1 MIVLDRN
8 GLTPQPSCES
18 RLPSPVS
25 RLPSPVSRLPSPV
38 PSMNPLPRILR
49 FLALALAVH
58 GVSQAAPVAVSS
70 YTYDTTQ
77 PTAAYGPWGDAGN
90 VKLTDSV
97 IPSPSNYGDAGH
109 IGFYATLPNPQIT
122 LDLGASYDL
131 ATLKLSYWADGTA
144 TFFGPRNDLGDRL
157 LISVSN
163 DSMSYS
169 TPVSYSPFTGPLSQE
184 VTSSMDVRGK
194 SGRYIR
200 LLVQS
205 HADPAGV
212 QWLWLSEVAVSS
224 TAPDS
229 GATQTRVE
237 TAANGSGSVVGT
249 QTITAG
255 NSITVYAVT
264 RDASGAFVGN
274 PSATWSLQST
284 TGGVVSGDLVASG
297 PSAVFTGHLTGTTLI
312 RAVASGF
319 AGGSGTQTVTAGASS
334 KLAFTTQPGAGQPGT
349 AWATQPVVSVQD
361 AGGNTVTSNT
371 STVTLAISNNAGPS
385 GVLSGTKAKAAVAG
399 VATFSALSIDV
410 YGTGYTLSATSGS
423 LTPATSAAFNIT
435 STATVAL
442 SKPTTRQVVQRGAA
456 NTGSIPIA
464 GTYAGSP
471 TRIEARALVMAATGN
486 SGSDTAWMAI
496 TPSPTGGTF
505 SGSLGPVSAGGWY
518 QIEVRSVTAGA
529 PGVTSSVQRVGVG
542 DIYLTA
548 GQSNSAN
555 YGTPAAVCADDR
567 VSSYNYSDGSWAK
580 AADPM
585 PGPDG
590 PGGSVWTRLGD
601 LLAARDNLPVAF
613 ACMGQGS
620 SEVSQWVPGTGGY
633 YASHIT
639 VAVQAFPANG
649 FRAFLWHQGESD
661 AIANSSPAVYQT
673 RLNSVISQ
681 SRVDAGWSVPWYI
694 SEASFHPAT
703 SLSQEEPVVA
713 GQRRVIE
720 GDVLVFPGPVTDDFH
735 LNGKVETTGWGYGV
749 HFNAAGLADFAAQ
762 WAAVLGGSPD
772 LAPKNADFESNPA
785 LADGTSGSINTGDA
799 TSPSVIAWRALAAS
813 GEAVADGDCGY
824 YNPNHTSY
832 AGAADSGAGGG
843 VLPHMSGRH
852 VAYLSNSTA
861 GAGFLQTR
869 RAMLLAN
876 QNYSLSVALGVR
888 GNGNTFGGAT
898 LEILA
903 NGSTIATRSVTR
915 ADLDTL
921 NGGNAANTFTDIQ
934 LQASTGASVTAGQA
948 LAIRIRK
955 TGGAGTYLDF
965 DNVRLVLVPNTPPT
979 APTGLS
985 ATPMDAAVA
994 LSWTAS
1000 PGATSYKV
1008 SVTPGSVVTTTTSP
1022 YTVTGLSNGTSY
1034 QFQVLSTS
1042 SAGDGAY
1049 SGAVS
1054 ATPIAGVST
1063 TITLATLTP
1072 STYGNPVT
1080 FAATVT
1086 PVPTGGTVQF
1096 YDNNVALGGPVAVNT
1111 STGVAQFTTSSL
1123 AADSH
1128 PITAIFSGTT
1138 GFNAST
1144 ASSKTQTVS
1153 TKPLTVAGASV
1164 TSKVYDGTPAAT
1176 LAGASLAGVVGGDT
1190 VTLSNAS
1197 SGTFSSKDTGSAK
1210 TVTTAM
1216 TLTGMSA
1223 ANYTLTQPA
1232 LTGSITAMPL
1242 TIIGV
1247 TAGTKAYD
1255 GSTAAVLTSGTLSGG
1270 VLSGETVTVTAGT
1283 GDFSN
1288 ASAGTWAVTASDY
1301 MLGGANVGNYVLSGQ
1316 PVPPNATIT
1325 ARPLQLTGTRI
1336 YDGTT
1341 SAAAG
1346 ILAVSN
1352 KASGDDLSLAGSVTL
1367 AAKNV
1372 GSQGVVASAAPA
1384 IVQYKAGS
1392 LTGGGTATSFNVTAL
1407 ASMPTVGNTLIAVI
1421 ATCNTSQNPVA
1432 NIAASSGTAL
1442 NWQRA
1447 TQSTVVPNGTTT
1459 EVWYAP
1465 VLAGAAST
1473 VTINLTGSGY
1483 AAAAV
1488 LAEYRGVLTPNPVDQ
1503 VAGNSGTSS
1512 TNPASTGTTPATTQ
1526 ANDLAIGGIGL
1537 VFNNSGT
1544 FSAIGGGS
1552 QITNVASATAASQV
1566 RLYVIATTVATPA
1579 TAAFTGTMNTAQ
1591 NWSGAIATFK
1601 APSISGLSLTGA
1613 AAGNYTLAGATAAVT
1628 VTPKPIMVTGLT
1640 GTSKVYDGTTTVDLT
1655 GIAAL
1660 TATGTAGTGTTVDGK
1675 PYTGD
1680 ALTLGGTAAGAFADP
1695 NVGAAKPVMVSGK
1708 TLTGAQ
1714 AGNYTLTQP
1723 LGLTAGIAPASLT
1736 VTADNQSKTYGQTGT
1751 FGSGSTQFTSS
1762 GLLHGETIGSVTLAC
1777 TGGDA
1782 TAAVTTYPITP
1793 SAATGGTSS
1802 AANYFFSYVPGT
1814 LTVNPAALL
1823 PYDTWA
1829 NGTFANGT
1837 LTDNNP
1843 AHDPDGDGMTN
1854 QQEFAFGLD
1863 PTSGASL
1870 NPITQPLDKSTGTFQ
1885 YTRRVGTGLTYQIL
1899 TSPDLGTWVPDT
1911 GATEVAV
1918 TTHGDIQT
1926 VTVHVSTQPLNGKLF
1941 VRVQAQ

>member
-1 MIVLDRN
+1 MDPN
-8 GLTPQPSCES
+8 H
-18 RLPSPVS
+18 
-25 RLPSPVSRLPSPV
+25 
-38 PSMNPLPRILR
+38 PLPRILR
-49 FLALALAVH
+49 SLTLALAALALSH
-58 GVSQAAPVAVSS
+58 AAPVAVVS
-70 YTYDTTQ
+70 YTYDATQ
-77 PTAAYGPWGDAGN
+77 PNSTYGPWGDAGN
-90 VKLTDSV
+90 VKLTDGV
-97 IPSPSNYGDAGH
+97 IPAATNYGDAGH
-109 IGFYATLPNPQIT
+109 VGFYASLPNPQIT
-122 LDLGASYDL
+122 LDLGTSYSL
-131 ATLKLSYWADGTA
+131 ATVKLSYWADNGA

-163 DSMSYS
+163 DNISYS
-169 TPVSYSPFTGPLSQE
+169 TPVSYSPFGGPLGQE
-184 VTSSMDVRGK
+184 VTSSMDVTGK
-194 SGRYIR
+194 SGRYVR

-205 HADPAGV
+205 HTDPAGV

-224 TAPDS
+224 TAPDT

-237 TAANGSGSVVGT
+237 TTADGSGTVVGA
-249 QTITAG
+249 QSITAG

-264 RDASGAFVGN
+264 RNAGGAFVGN

-297 PSAVFTGHLTGTTLI
+297 PSAVFTGHLTGTAII
-312 RAVASGF
+312 RAFASGF
-319 AGGSGTQTVTAGASS
+319 VGNSGTQTVSAGAAN
-334 KLAFTTQPGAGQPGT
+334 KLAFTTQPGGGQPGT
-349 AWATQPVVSVQD
+349 AWAAQPVVSVQD

-371 STVTLAISNNAGPS
+371 STVTLAISNNAGPG

-399 VATFSALSIDV
+399 VAAFSALSIDV
-410 YGTGYTLSATSGS
+410 YGTGYTLSATGGS

-442 SKPTTRQVVQRGAA
+442 TKPITRQVVQRGSA
-456 NTGSIPIA
+456 NTGSIAIA

-471 TRIEARALVMAATGN
+471 TRIEARALVMAGSGN
-486 SGSDTAWMAI
+486 SGSDTAWFSI

-613 ACMGQGS
+613 VCMGQGS

-639 VAVQAFPANG
+639 VAVQAFPVNG

-661 AIANSSPAVYQT
+661 AIANTTPAVYQT

-694 SEASFHPAT
+694 SEASFHPYT

-720 GDVLVFPGPVTDDFH
+720 GDALVFPGPVTDDFH

-762 WAAVLGGSPD
+762 WAAVLGASPD
-772 LAPKNADFESNPA
+772 LAPKNADFESNTA
-785 LADGTSGSINTGDA
+785 LADGASGSINTGDA
-799 TSPSVIAWRALAAS
+799 TSPSVIGWRALAAS

-824 YNPNHTSY
+824 YNPDNTSY
-832 AGAADSGAGGG
+832 SGASDTGAGGG

-869 RAMLLAN
+869 RTMLLAN
-876 QNYSLSVALGVR
+876 QIYTLTVALGVR

-898 LEILA
+898 LEMLA
-903 NGSTIATRSVTR
+903 NGSIIASRSVTR
-915 ADLDTL
+915 TDLNTL
-921 NGGNAANTFTDIQ
+921 NGGNASNTFTDIS

-955 TGGAGTYLDF
+955 TSGAGTYLDF
-965 DNVRLVLVPNTPPT
+965 DHVRLELVPNTPPT
-979 APTGLS
+979 PPTGLS

-1008 SVTPGSVVTTTTSP
+1008 SVTPGALITTVASP
-1022 YTVTGLSNGTSY
+1022 YTVTGLTNGISY
-1034 QFQVLSTS
+1034 QFKVLGTNSV
-1042 SAGDGAY
+1042 GDGAY
-1049 SGAVS
+1049 SGTVS

-1063 TITLATLTP
+1063 TTTLSAL
-1072 STYGNPVT
+1072 STSIYGNPVSFT
-1080 FAATVT
+1080 ATV
-1086 PVPTGGTVQF
+1086 VPAPTTGGTVIF
-1096 YDNNVALGGPVAVNT
+1096 YDNTVALSGPVTVNT

-1123 AADSH
+1123 SAGSH
-1128 PITAIFSGTT
+1128 PITATFSGTT

-1144 ASSKTQTVS
+1144 ADAKTQTVG
-1153 TKPLTVAGASV
+1153 TKALTVTGTSV
-1164 TSKVYDGTPAAT
+1164 TSKVYDGSLAAT

-1197 SGTFSSKDTGSAK
+1197 SGTFSSKDTGTGKS
-1210 TVTTAM
+1210 VSTAM
-1216 TLTGMSA
+1216 TLTGSSA
-1223 ANYTLTQPA
+1223 ANYTMTQPA

-1247 TAGTKAYD
+1247 TAGAKAYD
-1255 GSTAAVLTSGTLSGG
+1255 GSTAAVLTSGTLSAG

-1283 GDFSN
+1283 GNFSS
-1288 ASAGTWAVTASDY
+1288 ASAGTWAVTASGY
-1301 MLGGANVGNYVLSGQ
+1301 MLGGADAGNYVLSGQ
-1316 PVPPNATIT
+1316 PVLPNATIA

-1352 KASGDDLSLAGSVTL
+1352 KQSGDDLSLAGSVTL
-1367 AAKNV
+1367 ASKNV
-1372 GSQGVVASAAPA
+1372 GSQGGVASAAPA
-1384 IVQYKAGS
+1384 IVQNKVGS
-1392 LTGGGTATSFNVTAL
+1392 LAGGGTATSFNITAL
-1407 ASMPTVGNTLIAVI
+1407 AIVPTVGNTLIAVI

-1432 NIAASSGTAL
+1432 SIAASSGTAL

-1465 VLAGAAST
+1465 VLAGAGST
-1473 VTINLTGSGY
+1473 VTINLAGSGY

-1488 LAEYRGVLTPNPVDQ
+1488 LAEYRGVLTANPVDQ
-1503 VAGNSGTSS
+1503 VAGASGTSS
-1512 TNPASTGTTPATTQ
+1512 TNPASTGTTPVTTQ

-1537 VFNNSGT
+1537 VYNNSGT

-1552 QITNVASATAASQV
+1552 QITNVASTTATSQV
-1566 RLYVIATTVATPA
+1566 RLYMIATTVATPA

-1601 APSISGLSLTGA
+1601 APSISGLSLTGS
-1613 AAGNYTLAGATAAVT
+1613 AAGNYTLAGASAAVT
-1628 VTPKPIMVTGLT
+1628 VTPKTLTLSGLVASGRSYDGTAIATLT
-1640 GTSKVYDGTTTVDLT
+1640 GT
-1655 GIAAL
+1655 AAL
-1660 TATGTAGTGTTVDGK
+1660 AASEAIGTGTTADGK

-1695 NVGAAKPVMVSGK
+1695 NVGAGKPVTVSGK
-1708 TLTGAQ
+1708 SLSGAQ

-1723 LGLTAGIAPASLT
+1723 LGLTAGIAPAALT
-1736 VTADNQSKTYGQTGT
+1736 VTADNQSKTYGQPVT

-1762 GLLHGETIGSVTLAC
+1762 GLQHGETIGSVTLAC

-1793 SAATGGTSS
+1793 SAATGGTFS
-1802 AANYFFSYVPGT
+1802 AANYVFSYVPGT
-1814 LTVNPAALL
+1814 LTVNPAALV

-1870 NPITQPLDKSTGTFQ
+1870 NPITQALDKSTGTFQ

-1899 TSPDLGTWVPDT
+1899 SSPDLGTWVPDT
-1911 GATEVAV
+1911 GATEVEA